1 MGSDFDGDEERNGS
15 KAVTLLLRLSTMAL
29 ALTSA
34 VVMATASECTIYEP
48 HGARITVTFKHF
60 PLGTCYLYIHGSI
73 LIMNVRSYLTGFNVA
88 ATILEA
94 IGIYLQVGKGVEDEE
109 LLPKLAKILLVIVDV
124 LVPALLNLATGA
136 AFSAVVAYGPQISA
150 CAATAGRFCEQVHR
164 SKLFSLAASIS
175 AVVSAATKDVPLPFS
190 VWPVSS
196 DDC

>member
-15 KAVTLLLRLSTMAL
+15 EAVTLLLRLSTMAL

-60 PLGTCYLYIHGSI
+60 PPF
-73 LIMNVRSYLTGFNVA
+73 VYLTGFNIV

-94 IGIYLQVGKGVEDEE
+94 VGIYLQVGKGGEDEE
-109 LLPKLAKILLVIVDV
+109 ELPKLAKILLVIVDV
-124 LVPALLNLATGA
+124 LVPALLNLVTGA